1 MDDPPLDP
9 PLSLTPPP
17 ESVAWRRWQRPL
29 LVGTL
34 LTIVNVLL
42 YLLLTPAWIE
52 RLGHWG
58 YAGAFMVAAIANAT
72 VIVPVPYFPLIARM
86 GQVFD
91 PVGIILAAAAGSAVG
106 EAVAFFVGRAGQA
119 TVFDTRLY
127 RWMQRQFH
135 HPWRAALVLFL
146 LAALP
151 NPAFD
156 VAGLLAGALGLPLRV
171 FLLAVF
177 LGRILRMALFVLVGI
192 SFEQIIPYIL
202 L

>member
-1 MDDPPLDP
+1 MSDPL
-9 PLSLTPPP
+9 LSLTPPP
-17 ESVAWRRWQRPL
+17 KPAAWRRWQRPL
-29 LVGTL
+29 LVGIPF
-34 LTIVNVLL
+34 TIVNVLL

-52 RLGHWG
+52 QMGHWG
-58 YAGAFMVAAIANAT
+58 YVGTFIVAAIANAT

-91 PVGIILAAAAGSAVG
+91 PMGIILVAAAGSTIG
-106 EAVAFFVGRAGQA
+106 ESVAFFVGRAGQA
-119 TVFDTRLY
+119 TVVDTRLY
-127 RWMQRQFH
+127 RWMRRQFH

-146 LAALP
+146 LAAPP

-156 VAGLLAGALGLPLRV
+156 VAGLLAGTLGLPLRV

-192 SFEQIIPYIL
+192 SFEQIIPYIYGVTR
-202 L
+202 